1 MTHPILRSI
10 ILLLTLGSVAA
21 QAQTKVPARKPA
33 SPKPRMVSNGAT
45 MKDGVMMKDGKV
57 LLTQQGLTNPLT
69 QDLTLTNGTKVSPVG
84 AVTLANGT
92 TTTLKEGDMM
102 SLSGRITTAT
112 MKAEQDSLLT
122 ASKEPGKGKAKK
134 KK

>member
-1 MTHPILRSI
+1 MTHPILRSV
-10 ILLLTLGSVAA
+10 ILLLTLGCIAA

-33 SPKPRMVSNGAT
+33 ALKPRVASNGAT

-69 QDLTLTNGTKVSPVG
+69 QDLTLTNGTKVSPTG
-84 AVTLANGT
+84 SVTLASGT

-112 MKAEQDSLLT
+112 MKAEQDSLLM
-122 ASKEPGKGKAKK
+122 ASKEPGKGKVKK